1 MARSTAAPRSTPRW
15 TARSCS
21 SGHAACTGTPRRS
34 ASRRCSARSSS
45 PTSHARCRSWA
56 TGSAVPDVVALGAHI
71 LDVLGR
77 PVEAIPEGQGGA
89 LIEEIRLSPAGAAG
103 GTAVTLA
110 KLGASVLSGGAVG
123 HDDARRVLVEML
135 ERFGVDCSGLARR
148 EDVQTSS
155 TILPIRPN
163 GDRPALHVIG
173 ANGTLSLDDVPWDAI
188 SSAGFLHVGGPE
200 FLGPENA
207 TEVLRRA
214 REAGVVTCSDILAD
228 GWPELLDM
236 LAPAMEHVDY
246 LFPNEE
252 QAAALT
258 GVSGDPLDAARA
270 LLERG
275 VGCVAMTR
283 GAQGSAIVTS
293 GGVENVDAFEVDVV
307 DTTGCGDAFAAGFI
321 RGLSLGRS
329 PSEAAVVGSGT
340 ASFVATGL
348 ASDAGEFDLAR
359 VLELA
364 DSR

>member
-1 MARSTAAPRSTPRW
+1 MQPSRGR
-15 TARSCS
+15 CYS
-21 SGHAACTGTPRRS
+21 SGRARCTGTRSRS
-34 ASRRCSARSSS
+34 ASRACSATSSSRTWPRRSS
-45 PTSHARCRSWA
+45 
-56 TGSAVPDVVALGAHI
+56 GSATVPRVPDVVALGAHI

-110 KLGASVLSGGAVG
+110 KLGADVLSVGAVG
-123 HDDARRVLVEML
+123 SDDAGRVLVEML

-148 EDVQTSS
+148 DDVQTSS

-173 ANGTLSLDDVPWDAI
+173 ANGTISIDEVPWDAI

-207 TEVLRRA
+207 TEILSRA
-214 REAGVVTCSDILAD
+214 RSAGTVTTCDVLAD

-252 QAAALT
+252 QAVALT
-258 GVSGDPLDAARA
+258 GADGWQDAARA

-275 VGCVAMTR
+275 VRCVVVTR
-283 GAQGSAIVTS
+283 GASGAAIVT
-293 GGVENVDAFEVDVV
+293 GDGIEEVPAFETDVV
-307 DTTGCGDAFAAGFI
+307 DTTGCGDAFVAGFI
-321 RGLSLGRS
+321 RGLSLDRA
-329 PSEAAVVGSGT
+329 PREAALVGAAT
-340 ASFVATGL
+340 ASLVATGL
-348 ASDAGEFDLAR
+348 GTDAGEFDLDA
-359 VLELA
+359 VLERA
-364 DSR
+364 AS

>member
-1 MARSTAAPRSTPRW
+1 
-15 TARSCS
+15 
-21 SGHAACTGTPRRS
+21 
-34 ASRRCSARSSS
+34 
-45 PTSHARCRSWA
+45 
-56 TGSAVPDVVALGAHI
+56 VPDVVALGAHI

-89 LIEEIRLSPAGAAG
+89 LIEEIRLSPAGSAG

-110 KLGASVLSGGAVG
+110 KLGASVLSVGAVG
-123 HDDARRVLVEML
+123 TDDAGRVLVEML

-148 EDVQTSS
+148 DGVQTSS

-173 ANGTLSLDDVPWDAI
+173 ANGTQSLDDVPWDAI
-188 SSAGFLHVGGPE
+188 ASAGFLHVGGPE

-207 TEVLRRA
+207 TEILSRA
-214 REAGVVTCSDILAD
+214 RAAGTVTTCDVLAD

-252 QAAALT
+252 QAMALT
-258 GVSGDPLDAARA
+258 GASGWQDAARA
-270 LLERG
+270 LLDRG
-275 VGCVAMTR
+275 VRCVVVTR
-283 GAQGSAIVTS
+283 GAEGAAIVTAEGIES
-293 GGVENVDAFEVDVV
+293 VPAFPIEVV

-321 RGLSLGRS
+321 RGLSLGRA
-329 PSEAAVVGSGT
+329 PREAALVGSAT

-348 ASDAGEFDLAR
+348 GTDAGEFGLDAVLAR
-359 VLELA
+359 AGSEQQQ
-364 DSR
+364 